1 MGKHASYFADIE
13 PVQYKGPE
21 SRDPLSYRF
30 YDSRRVVLGK
40 TMAEHLRMSVCYW
53 HTFCWNGSDVFGAGT
68 FRRPWHAGNQDQ
80 AAATLKLDAAFD
92 FFTRLGVP
100 YFCFHDVDAMA
111 EARTGAEH
119 VRNLATIGEQIA
131 RKMDDSGI
139 RLLWGTANLFSHPR
153 YMAGAATNPDPE
165 VFAFAAMQVR
175 HALELTHRLGG
186 ANYVLWGGR
195 EGYDCLLNTRL
206 GQELDQFGRFLAM
219 AVEHKHRIGF
229 KGTILIEPKPHE
241 PTKHQYDTDVA
252 TVYGFLRRYGLE
264 NEVRLNIEANHATLA
279 GHSFEHEIALAAD
292 LGVFGS
298 IDMNRGDPQ
307 NGWDTDQFPNDLRE
321 LTVALYYIMRAGGFG
336 TGGINFDAKVRRQ
349 SIDAEDLFHGH
360 VGAID
365 LVARALLCAESLVE
379 SGTLEAFAESRYQ
392 GWASGLGKR
401 ILGGELT
408 LAQLAD
414 HALTEKLDPAPRSGK
429 QELLENH
436 ISTAIR

>member
-1 MGKHASYFADIE
+1 
-13 PVQYKGPE
+13 
-21 SRDPLSYRF
+21 
-30 YDSRRVVLGK
+30 
-40 TMAEHLRMSVCYW
+40 
-53 HTFCWNGSDVFGAGT
+53 
-68 FRRPWHAGNQDQ
+68 
-80 AAATLKLDAAFD
+80 
-92 FFTRLGVP
+92 
-100 YFCFHDVDAMA
+100 
-111 EARTGAEH
+111 
-119 VRNLATIGEQIA
+119 
-131 RKMDDSGI
+131 
-139 RLLWGTANLFSHPR
+139 
-153 YMAGAATNPDPE
+153 MAGAATNPDPE

>member
-1 MGKHASYFADIE
+1 
-13 PVQYKGPE
+13 
-21 SRDPLSYRF
+21 
-30 YDSRRVVLGK
+30 
-40 TMAEHLRMSVCYW
+40 
-53 HTFCWNGSDVFGAGT
+53 
-68 FRRPWHAGNQDQ
+68 
-80 AAATLKLDAAFD
+80 
-92 FFTRLGVP
+92 
-100 YFCFHDVDAMA
+100 
-111 EARTGAEH
+111 
-119 VRNLATIGEQIA
+119 
-131 RKMDDSGI
+131 
-139 RLLWGTANLFSHPR
+139 
-153 YMAGAATNPDPE
+153 
-165 VFAFAAMQVR
+165 
-175 HALELTHRLGG
+175 
-186 ANYVLWGGR
+186 
-195 EGYDCLLNTRL
+195 
-206 GQELDQFGRFLAM
+206 
-219 AVEHKHRIGF
+219 
-229 KGTILIEPKPHE
+229 
-241 PTKHQYDTDVA
+241 
-252 TVYGFLRRYGLE
+252 VYGFLRRYGLE

-321 LTVALYYIMRAGGFG
+321 LTVALYYIMRAGGFD